1 MYGIINFTMKYREF
15 TIHTTDEA
23 EELVSDIL
31 WNYTDYGVAVSS
43 VKDVIELTERRR
55 QTYDYIEESLLEG
68 NKGVSLVKGYFN
80 IEDCDE
86 KKSLVIKD
94 LETLKSNAC
103 GNIDVGS
110 LEFIERTVD
119 GDDWIE
125 VWRKHYRPI
134 KFGKIT
140 VCPKWYDYEG
150 DEYVVYIDSNAAFG
164 TGEHETT
171 SMCLRFIEKYL
182 TADDTLVDVGT
193 GSGVLGIAAAKLGA
207 KKVLMTDVDQVAV
220 DASNHNAVL
229 NNVDKV
235 CTVVN
240 TNLLNGVTIEGN
252 VVVANITADVLKVL
266 SRDILN
272 YVKPNGVLIMSGIL
286 RDLKEEV
293 VSVYKATGFDLL
305 EDSTVGE
312 WSAVVMKR

>member
-1 MYGIINFTMKYREF
+1 MKYREF

-31 WNYTDYGVAVSS
+31 WNYTNYGVAVSS
-43 VKDVIELTERRR
+43 VKDVIELTEKRR
-55 QTYDYIEESLLEG
+55 QTYDYIEEGLFNG
-68 NKGVSLVKGYFN
+68 KMGVSLVKGYFG
-80 IEDCDE
+80 IEDCNE
-86 KKSLVIKD
+86 KKCLIIKD

-110 LEFIERTVD
+110 LELIERTVD

-171 SMCLRFIEKYL
+171 SMCLRFIEKYV
-182 TADDTLVDVGT
+182 TENDTLVDVGT

-207 KKVLMTDVDQVAV
+207 KKVMMTDVDQVAV
-220 DASNHNAVL
+220 DASIHNVL
-229 NNVDKV
+229 LNKADNV

-240 TNLLNGVTIEGN
+240 TNLLNGITIEGD

-266 SRDILN
+266 ANDIIN

-286 RDLKEEV
+286 RDLKQEV
-293 VSVYKATGFDLL
+293 VSVYKKIGFDLL
-305 EDSTVGE
+305 EDNTIGE
-312 WSAVVMKR
+312 WSAVVMKH